1 MTSVVAVDAASKGS
15 GQNRCLIGIVL
26 EVGDVS
32 NFRSHY
38 IQSINKWYRDCGIN
52 RENAVI
58 KSDHLSRS
66 IPSYEISEAR
76 DDLQRRLLDTEWIN
90 RIHVTICWHED
101 SVHTPLGHQ
110 QGGEFV
116 NRFVK
121 AYFPVV
127 ALWQYHRSERRYS
140 PVTTA
145 KVDSFSGKITKA
157 WKYVGNEFDLDI
169 VPKGDL
175 TYPEIST
182 ADILCSALEGI
193 LPDDEPYREYKRIS
207 EGWLLNRLPDT
218 ETQFVQTKLLSHD
231 SRNSAIDHIK
241 PHKYD
246 VKPHLQY
253 PHPVIFLDE
262 KVLSGK
268 EREAIDRSQL
278 LGYLCNEARS
288 RGGCVTKLDVENFP
302 FVVQNGDYIV
312 YNPVDSSRSETH
324 RNLHPNRDITLV
336 DATELSREFESGI
349 V

>member
-1 MTSVVAVDAASKGS
+1 MTAVVAVDAASKGS
-15 GQNRCLIGIVL
+15 GRNRCLIGTVL
-26 EVGDVS
+26 EVEDVS
-32 NFRSHY
+32 KFRSHY
-38 IQSINKWYRDCGIN
+38 EHSIRAWYDDYGID
-52 RENAVI
+52 RENTVI
-58 KSDHLSRS
+58 KSDHVSRRL
-66 IPSYEISEAR
+66 PSYEIADAR
-76 DDLQRRLLDTEWIN
+76 NELQRRLLDTECIN

-101 SVHTPLGHQ
+101 SVRTPLGQQ

-127 ALWQYHRSERRYS
+127 ALWQYHRSERRYN

-145 KVDSFSGKITKA
+145 KVDSFGGKITKA
-157 WKYVGNEFDLDI
+157 WKYVGNEFDLEI

-182 ADILCSALEGI
+182 ADLISSALEGI
-193 LPDDEPYREYKRIS
+193 LPDDEPYTEYKRIS

-218 ETQFVQTKLLSHD
+218 ENQFVETKLLSHRSSD
-231 SRNSAIDHIK
+231 SEIDHVK
-241 PHKYD
+241 PYKYD
-246 VKPHLQY
+246 IKPHLQY

-262 KVLSGK
+262 TVLSGK

-278 LGYLCNEARS
+278 LGYLCNEARE

-302 FVVQNGDYIV
+302 FVVRDGDCIV
-312 YNPVDSSRSETH
+312 YNPVDPSRSETL
-324 RNLHPNRDITLV
+324 RNLHPNEDITLV
-336 DATELSREFESGI
+336 DATELSTEFET